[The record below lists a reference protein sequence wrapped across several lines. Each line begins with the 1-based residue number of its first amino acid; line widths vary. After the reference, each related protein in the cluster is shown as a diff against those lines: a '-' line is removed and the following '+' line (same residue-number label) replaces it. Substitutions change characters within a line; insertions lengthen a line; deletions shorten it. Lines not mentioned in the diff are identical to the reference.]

1 MFKQYSSLA
10 LIVVAGIGVFF
21 YAATGIGQQRA
32 PATPDAVEEAQT
44 PRPPSSKR
52 VEQEKSSQDQSDIF
66 SGTAAPSSS
75 PALEINQIRGKCWVS
90 ISPGIRL
97 MQSARCSPPKKS

>member
-1 MFKQYSSLA
+1 MFKRYSLLA

-66 SGTAAPSSS
+66 S
-75 PALEINQIRGKCWVS
+75 
-90 ISPGIRL
+90 
-97 MQSARCSPPKKS
+97 